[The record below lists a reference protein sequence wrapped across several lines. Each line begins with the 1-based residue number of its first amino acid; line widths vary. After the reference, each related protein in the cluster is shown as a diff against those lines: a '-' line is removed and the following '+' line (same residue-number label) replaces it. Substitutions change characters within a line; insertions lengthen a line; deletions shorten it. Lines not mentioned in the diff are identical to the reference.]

1 MEVNFRLILIIIS
14 AIVIVGIYFH
24 GRKKIHKG
32 DKNPYKLK
40 TAKVSEETLEDD
52 ASFQDRNFDSKG
64 FDQDGVGRPKSVNLE
79 SADMPEPTAE
89 QTADIIANTPPPI
102 AEEQMAEQVPFIAE
116 SNDVDTVF
124 THDPQEDV
132 VYEPVVSKPKVVAI
146 QERTKSE
153 PSANKKATRQANFDA
168 KSGNSFDDLPEVS
181 AIDGGQYDA
190 NVEPE
195 HATAVC
201 ADPREITSVVSS
213 PDKPKIN
220 AVKNKAVKS
229 QPVAA
234 RKSRAELKRDQL
246 EMDFDRANSARKVE
260 LEQEVL
266 ALSVVVSE
274 NQLISGAALLPCF
287 LTLGLKFGEMNIF
300 HRHQDNAGSGDI
312 TFSVANMMNP
322 GTFDVD
328 NMESFAT
335 KGITLFMTLPNA
347 GDTVKVFKQMLSAAK
362 QVSNEF
368 GGQVLDGQRS
378 VMTKQTEQHYL
389 SKIREFDRK
398 ARLAG
403 Y

>member
-32 DKNPYKLK
+32 GKNPYKLK
-40 TAKVSEETLEDD
+40 TAKVTEQPLEDEENV
-52 ASFQDRNFDSKG
+52 QNRNFDSHG

-79 SADMPEPTAE
+79 SADIAEPTAE

-102 AEEQMAEQVPFIAE
+102 AEEQMAEQAPFIAE
-116 SNDVDTVF
+116 HDDVDTVF
-124 THDPQEDV
+124 AEVQQEEV
-132 VYEPVVSKPKVVAI
+132 VYESVVSQPKSVAKQDTTHSKPL
-146 QERTKSE
+146 
-153 PSANKKATRQANFDA
+153 ANKEATRQANVDA
-168 KSGNSFDDLPEVS
+168 KSGNVVDDLPSIS
-181 AIDGGQYDA
+181 AIDDAQYDA

-195 HATAVC
+195 LATAVG
-201 ADPREITSVVSS
+201 AEPRESKSVDASAE
-213 PDKPKIN
+213 KPKIN
-220 AVKNKAVKS
+220 VVKNKAAKNKPAVT
-229 QPVAA
+229 
-234 RKSRAELKRDQL
+234 RKTRAELKRDQL

-274 NQLISGAALLPCF
+274 NQQISGAELLPCF

-300 HRHQDNAGSGDI
+300 HRHQDNAGNGDI

-328 NMESFAT
+328 NMERFAS

-347 GDTVKVFKQMLSAAK
+347 GDPAKVFKQMLSAAK